1 MDLLKAQL
9 TLLKIWLIALIP
21 IVILT
26 LTRTF
31 GNSGSQMTDV
41 WKTVSPAIIPSLGT
55 IIGTFAATQFADNAT
70 KQVNV
75 TFYKITLWVSV
86 VYLGVFLTMYAIYPM
101 ISPGDGKT
109 TLDLLESFTRFLQV
123 LDVTVVSGCLA
134 VFFTSKKKGP
144 TTPTAGVAAAT
155 LPTNSPAPAA
165 DTAKESEVTN

>member
-1 MDLLKAQL
+1 VDLLKAQL

-41 WKTVSPAIIPSLGT
+41 WKTVSAAIIPSLGT

-86 VYLGVFLTMYAIYPM
+86 IYLGVFVVMYAVYPN
-101 ISPGDGKT
+101 IDPGDGKT
-109 TLDLLESFTRFLQV
+109 SIDILESFTKFLQV

-134 VFFTSKKKGP
+134 VFFTSKEAGATTP
-144 TTPTAGVAAAT
+144 ATPTAPPANPPAT
-155 LPTNSPAPAA
+155 KT
-165 DTAKESEVTN
+165 EHQ

>member
-1 MDLLKAQL
+1 M
-9 TLLKIWLIALIP
+9 IWLIALIP

-41 WKTVSPAIIPSLGT
+41 WKTVSAAIIPSLGT
-55 IIGTFAATQFADNAT
+55 IIATFAATQFADNAT

-86 VYLGVFLTMYAIYPM
+86 IYLGVFVVMYAVYPD
-101 ISPGDGKT
+101 IDPGDGKT
-109 TLDLLESFTRFLQV
+109 SIDILESFTNFLQI

-134 VFFTSKKKGP
+134 VFFTSKKAGA
-144 TTPTAGVAAAT
+144 TTPAT
-155 LPTNSPAPAA
+155 PAA
-165 DTAKESEVTN
+165 PPANPPATEPEHQ